1 MDERVSLY
9 DVEKVKKNTARTGI
23 PKCGGGIADRSE
35 LQYAEEDLV
44 RTQTQA
50 LRRIIACCHRLE
62 QLDTVRTRHQSCIVY

>member
-1 MDERVSLY
+1 MDESLSLY

-44 RTQTQA
+44 RHKHKLFGVSSHAVTDLNNSTPYERGINPA
-50 LRRIIACCHRLE
+50 
-62 QLDTVRTRHQSCIVY
+62 